1 MSESETLTV
10 RLASSIKNKLGQLA
24 AQTNRTKSYL
34 AAEAIHAYVERE
46 LEIVSGIERGLADMK
61 SAKVV
66 THADAMAR
74 LRKTVKAAAKKKS

>member
-10 RLASSIKNKLGQLA
+10 RLASSTKNKLGQLA

-34 AAEAIHAYVERE
+34 AAEAIDAYVERE

-61 SAKVV
+61 SGKVV
-66 THADAMAR
+66 SHTNAMAR
-74 LRKTVKAAAKKKS
+74 LRKTVKAAAKIKS

>member
-10 RLASSIKNKLGQLA
+10 RLASTTKNKLGQLA

-34 AAEAIHAYVERE
+34 AAEAIDAYVERE

-61 SAKVV
+61 SGKVV
-66 THADAMAR
+66 SHTNAMAR
-74 LRKTVKAAAKKKS
+74 LRKTVKAAAKIKS

>member
-10 RLASSIKNKLGQLA
+10 RLASTTKNKLGQLA

-34 AAEAIHAYVERE
+34 AAEAIDAYVERE

-61 SAKVV
+61 AGKIVSHV
-66 THADAMAR
+66 DAMAR
-74 LRKTVKAAAKKKS
+74 LRKTVKAAAKTKL

>member
-10 RLASSIKNKLGQLA
+10 RLATTTKDKLGQLA

-34 AAEAIHAYVERE
+34 AAEAIDAYVERE

-61 SAKVV
+61 SGKVV
-66 THADAMAR
+66 SHTNAMAR
-74 LRKTVKAAAKKKS
+74 LRKTVKTAAKKKS

>member
-10 RLASSIKNKLGQLA
+10 RLASTTKNKLGQLA

-34 AAEAIHAYVERE
+34 AAEAIDAYVERE

-61 SAKVV
+61 AGNVAS
-66 THADAMAR
+66 HADAMAQ
-74 LRKTVKAAAKKKS
+74 LRNTVKAAAQTKS

>member
-10 RLASSIKNKLGQLA
+10 RLASTTKNKLGQLA

-34 AAEAIHAYVERE
+34 AAEAIDAYVERE

-61 SAKVV
+61 AGKVV
-66 THADAMAR
+66 SHAGAMAR
-74 LRKTVKAAAKKKS
+74 LRKTVKATAKKKS

>member
-10 RLASSIKNKLGQLA
+10 RLASTTKNKLGQLA

-34 AAEAIHAYVERE
+34 AAEAIDAYVERE

-61 SAKVV
+61 SGKVV
-66 THADAMAR
+66 SHANAMAR

>member
-10 RLASSIKNKLGQLA
+10 RLASTTKNKLGQLA